1 MQVSVKKA
9 AELSG
14 VSRTTFYKYLNE
26 GKISKGMDGTIDV
39 AEIARVFK
47 GLHAEGVNS
56 YNEQLK
62 KEQDL
67 HADILPQVAELE
79 LEAKEQ
85 EIITLRRELA
95 DSRERERQHLARE
108 SFYQSQL
115 TNLTETLKLIEAPKP
130 IVQPT
135 AEPVESEQATPV
147 VEPIKPRSF
156 IKRFFG

>member
-39 AEIARVFK
+39 AEIARVFG

-95 DSRERERQHLARE
+95 VSPM
-108 SFYQSQL
+108 QL
-115 TNLTETLKLIEAPKP
+115 RLTH
-130 IVQPT
+130 
-135 AEPVESEQATPV
+135 
-147 VEPIKPRSF
+147 
-156 IKRFFG
+156 

>member
-39 AEIARVFK
+39 AEIARVFG
-47 GLHAEGVNS
+47 GLHSEGVNV

-67 HADILPQVAELE
+67 HADILPQVVELE

-115 TNLTETLKLIEAPKP
+115 TNLTETSETDRSTEADGSAYGRTSRIGANK
-130 IVQPT
+130 T
-135 AEPVESEQATPV
+135 CC
-147 VEPIKPRSF
+147 
-156 IKRFFG
+156 

>member
-39 AEIARVFK
+39 AEIARVFG

-130 IVQPT
+130 MVVPV
-135 AEPVESEQATPV
+135 AEPAEA
-147 VEPIKPRSF
+147 EPIKPVVETTKSRSF

>member
-9 AELSG
+9 AALSG

-39 AEIARVFK
+39 AEISRVFG
-47 GLHAEGVNS
+47 GLHSEGLNV

-67 HADILPQVAELE
+67 RADILPQVAELE

-85 EIITLRRELA
+85 EIIMLRRELA

-130 IVQPT
+130 IVQPV
-135 AEPVESEQATPV
+135 AEPAKAEQAKSV
-147 VEPIKPRSF
+147 VEPTKSRSF
-156 IKRFFG
+156 IKRFLG

>member
-1 MQVSVKKA
+1 MQVSIKKA

-26 GKISKGMDGTIDV
+26 GKISKGTDGTIDV

-47 GLHAEGVNS
+47 SLHAEGVNS

-85 EIITLRRELA
+85 EIIMLRRELA

-115 TNLTETLKLIEAPKP
+115 ITLTETLKLIEAPKP
-130 IVQPT
+130 TVQPM
-135 AEPVESEQATPV
+135 AEPVEAEPLKPV

>member
-39 AEIARVFK
+39 AEIARVFG
-47 GLHAEGVNS
+47 GLHSEGVNV

-130 IVQPT
+130 MVVPV
-135 AEPVESEQATPV
+135 AEPAEAEQKNPI
-147 VEPIKPRSF
+147 VEPTKSRSF

>member
-39 AEIARVFK
+39 AEIARVFG

-85 EIITLRRELA
+85 EIIMLRRELA

-108 SFYQSQL
+108 SFNQTQL
-115 TNLTETLKLIEAPKP
+115 TNLTETLKLIEAPSN
-130 IVQPT
+130 
-135 AEPVESEQATPV
+135 A
-147 VEPIKPRSF
+147 RC
-156 IKRFFG
+156 